1 MYIYVNKMPKSSKY
15 TIVCT
20 PIHKTNAH
28 HPRQPFLNVKV
39 VSASYDNKRHS
50 YGY

>member
-28 HPRQPFLNVKV
+28 HPCPPFLTMKV
-39 VSASYDNKRHS
+39 SSASYDSRS
-50 YGY
+50 S